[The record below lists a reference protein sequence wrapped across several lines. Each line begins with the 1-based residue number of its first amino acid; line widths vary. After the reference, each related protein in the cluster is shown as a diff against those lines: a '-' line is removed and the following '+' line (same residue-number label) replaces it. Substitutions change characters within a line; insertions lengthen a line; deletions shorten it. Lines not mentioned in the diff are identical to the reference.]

1 MVGCEILHLA
11 IIGTTERKRDK
22 ERERERWR
30 DISCR
35 GGKCNCFPSTSSAE
49 DLSGHLLCNNTS
61 VCVCVCVCVCVHI

>member
-30 DISCR
+30 DKYTETPHPRCPYGAMR
-35 GGKCNCFPSTSSAE
+35 KTLNADMGR
-49 DLSGHLLCNNTS
+49 S
-61 VCVCVCVCVCVHI
+61 VQCVHTPHDSFS